1 MPICQKAKDEAEEVM
16 SVIDKLQS
24 HIRSGDHE
32 LLFEL
37 IDELRNTDVIQSQ
50 EMRCDMSLILP
61 RNKIPAAEK
70 LESGKWKSC
79 EFCEA
84 IVKDMAEHNKSKKC
98 LEKQPTLQKPQ
109 ED

>member
-24 HIRSGDHE
+24 HIRSGDGE

-37 IDELRNTDVIQSQ
+37 IDELRNTEVILR
-50 EMRCDMSLILP
+50 EEIRRDMSLILP
-61 RNKIPAAEK
+61 RHKIPAAEK

-79 EFCEA
+79 EFCGA
-84 IVKDMAEHNKSKKC
+84 IVKDMGEHNKSRRC
-98 LEKQPTLQKPQ
+98 QEKQSTLQKPQ